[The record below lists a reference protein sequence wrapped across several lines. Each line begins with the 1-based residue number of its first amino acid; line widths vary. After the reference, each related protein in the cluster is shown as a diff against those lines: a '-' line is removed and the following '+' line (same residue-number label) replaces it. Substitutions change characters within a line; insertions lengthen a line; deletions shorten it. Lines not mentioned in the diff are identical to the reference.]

1 MNIEIDKYM
10 EMTSEEFKTLV
21 EGLHVKQV
29 KQLYEYLRKQ
39 LIANAYKTDMDGEE
53 VVEHVK
59 KKELKVIVKR
69 IYDAMGHVPNK
80 QESKMIRKEKQE
92 QKKTR

>member
-10 EMTSEEFKTLV
+10 KMTAEEFKTFV

-59 KKELKVIVKR
+59 KKELKAIVKR
-69 IYDAMGHVPNK
+69 IYDSMGHVPNK
-80 QESKMIRKEKQE
+80 KESKLIRQGKQE

>member
-10 EMTSEEFKTLV
+10 EMTSEEFKTFV
-21 EGLHVKQV
+21 QGLHVKQV

-80 QESKMIRKEKQE
+80 KESKLIRQGKQE

>member
-10 EMTSEEFKTLV
+10 KMTSEEFKTFV

-80 QESKMIRKEKQE
+80 KESKLIRQGKQE

>member
-10 EMTSEEFKTLV
+10 NMTAEEFNSFVLT
-21 EGLHVKQV
+21 LHVKQV

-39 LIANAYKTDMDGEE
+39 LIANAYNTNMDGSE
-53 VVEHVK
+53 VAEHVK

-80 QESKMIRKEKQE
+80 QESKIIRKQKQE
-92 QKKTR
+92 KKKTR